1 MSLAMIEA
9 SWDRAAVEDAMYNI
23 ITDPAKMNGG
33 WTPDDFFAHGRA
45 EIDAAMR
52 RLDELGLAVCDR
64 ALDFGCGVGRVTQAL
79 ADWFDRADGV
89 DVSAEM
95 IDRARDYDG
104 RIAFHH
110 NPAPDLALFGS
121 ATFDLVYSMVV
132 LQHMPQD
139 LQHGY
144 VKEFFRVLEPG
155 GVAMFHVPEGPDTG
169 HPGWALSMYGTPRAT
184 VEEWIEEAGG
194 TLIDVEDLG
203 VDASWRNLRYTAVA
217 S

>member
-1 MSLAMIEA
+1 MTGLAVIKE

-33 WTPDDFFAHGRA
+33 WTEQDFLAHGRA
-45 EIDAAMR
+45 EITAAMQ
-52 RLDELGLAVCDR
+52 RLDDLGLPVGSR
-64 ALDFGCGVGRVTQAL
+64 LALDFGCGVGRLTVAL
-79 ADWFDRADGV
+79 AEHFDYVTGIDI
-89 DVSAEM
+89 STEM
-95 IDRARDYDG
+95 IARAIPNERVAYIQRDSLETAG
-104 RIAFHH
+104 TAR
-110 NPAPDLALFGS
+110 
-121 ATFDLVYSMVV
+121 FDLVYSMVV

-144 VKEFFRVLEPG
+144 VREFFRVLKPG

-169 HPGWALSMYGTPRAT
+169 HPGWALSMYGVTRGT
-184 VEEWIEEAGG
+184 VEEWIEDAGG
-194 TLIDVEDLG
+194 ELVDVEDLG